1 MKGSKME
8 RYLGSSAVYDIGVKS
23 AQVPL
28 GVLHMSKNKKIKFKE
43 AVRECF
49 GDHIQLTRI
58 ANEYVRFLK
67 DLRTLG
73 LPCPTISSPEEAIRA
88 IYDVRDVLLKIK
100 KECNYD
106 SSFFHVA
113 TGRIMLFATK
123 DDNEGWVVHMCF
135 DPR

>member
-1 MKGSKME
+1 
-8 RYLGSSAVYDIGVKS
+8 
-23 AQVPL
+23 
-28 GVLHMSKNKKIKFKE
+28 MSKNRKIKFKE

-58 ANEYVRFLK
+58 ANEYVRFLA

-73 LPCPTISSPEEAIRA
+73 LPCPTINSQEEAIRS
-88 IYDVRDVLLKIK
+88 IYSVRDVLLKSK

-106 SSFFHVA
+106 SPFFSVA
-113 TGRIMLFATK
+113 TGRIMLVATK
-123 DDNEGWVVHMCF
+123 DDNEGWVVHMGF